1 MLGALDLAVL
11 RAFRTRGHT
20 PARERGV
27 AAFSRLG
34 EQALVWYALCGAG
47 ALFDSGNRPVYG
59 RTAKTVLGVYSANQL
74 IKVAV
79 RRRRPRLEGL
89 PPLAGTLSGLSYPS
103 AHSATSFAAARM
115 LSPAL
120 PAAPLYGV
128 AVALAL
134 SRLYLGLHYPSDVLA
149 GVALGSAFGELAS

>member
-1 MLGALDLAVL
+1 VLGALDLAVL
-11 RAFRTRGHT
+11 RAFRTCGHT
-20 PARERGV
+20 PARERAV

-47 ALFDSGNRPVYG
+47 AVLDPRNRPVY
-59 RTAKTVLGVYSANQL
+59 RRAAKTVLGVYCANQL
-74 IKVAV
+74 IKAGV
-79 RRRRPRLEGL
+79 RRRRPRLEDL

-103 AHSATSFAAARM
+103 AHSATSFAAARL

-120 PAAPLYGV
+120 PAAPLYGM

-149 GVALGSAFGELAS
+149 GAALGAAIGELAS